1 MSRIRLITWLS
12 LVAAAG
18 LLLIS
23 CAEPPKPSYVG
34 PKGPADEL
42 ALQECRGKVAKA
54 QMATTAPPDVRAE
67 FAQGVMASCMAK
79 EGFYLQ

>member
-1 MSRIRLITWLS
+1 MSRVRLITWFSILAVAVS
-12 LVAAAG
+12 LLV
-18 LLLIS
+18 S
-23 CAEPPKPSYVG
+23 CAERPEPSYVG

-42 ALQECRGKVAKA
+42 TLQECRGKVAKA